1 VVVQAGSVL
10 ITSRLREFHLQVID
24 VILAPQLCELT
35 EEDGSDFDSL
45 ACNHCSFAAGRRGVQ
60 FSEEYVPLGVGL
72 FLGGSVLASAG
83 TDGMEF
89 PGGLDRSVRQQF
101 VMPVAEEPIAP
112 GGYLCFRASFKSSHI
127 N

>member
-1 VVVQAGSVL
+1 MTSIRAAARRVLPFSCRARQASFLPSWQDVVVQAGSVL

-83 TDGMEF
+83 T
-89 PGGLDRSVRQQF
+89 
-101 VMPVAEEPIAP
+101 
-112 GGYLCFRASFKSSHI
+112 
-127 N
+127 